1 MCGAC
6 FSNVRGKFPRHVW
19 NRILSKHFADKK
31 IKEPGHL
38 FRAGGVVCRYLLNI
52 LLDPVFVMPWGLG
65 MGGEG
70 AGLAELCGLRL
81 FCCADVRAEKA
92 HLYFAV
98 SQKPLYEKSIVYGVC
113 GVGIPAV
120 IHNLLNVTGMMVL
133 NNFTALQRLR
143 FLFKSACWLTV
154 SARRCSDRERNEQAA
169 ALRQARTGSPGETIF
184 TGTNSA
190 DRKVDGDFCWAAV
203 FFRGRN
209 SKFAAASRD
218 VFGYVI

>member
-1 MCGAC
+1 M
-6 FSNVRGKFPRHVW
+6 
-19 NRILSKHFADKK
+19 
-31 IKEPGHL
+31 
-38 FRAGGVVCRYLLNI
+38 CRYLLSI

-120 IHNLLNVTGMMVL
+120 IHNLLNVTGRWCSIISL
-133 NNFTALQRLR
+133 
-143 FLFKSACWLTV
+143 
-154 SARRCSDRERNEQAA
+154 RCS
-169 ALRQARTGSPGETIF
+169 
-184 TGTNSA
+184 
-190 DRKVDGDFCWAAV
+190 
-203 FFRGRN
+203 
-209 SKFAAASRD
+209 ASD
-218 VFGYVI
+218 SFLNPHVG